1 MAFFA
6 DNALQGR
13 GGYSWGGQAPEL
25 VIQRSLTK
33 TYQARGRSTPLP
45 AKSFNKFLWALRKL
59 LRSQGD
65 KTGDGPIPVTNN
77 DLLRGFDSTQVD
89 LRRSFTS

>member
-1 MAFFA
+1 MSQNAVPAAARLVCLVLMAFFA

-33 TYQARGRSTPLP
+33 TYQALGYEH
-45 AKSFNKFLWALRKL
+45 
-59 LRSQGD
+59 G
-65 KTGDGPIPVTNN
+65 
-77 DLLRGFDSTQVD
+77 
-89 LRRSFTS
+89 